1 MLSFQKPK
9 PRGYLP
15 DSSEPAVLPTPSL
28 SSTPLPI
35 NNPQRPSPGIMDLEE
50 PQLLQIVDHEAILPP
65 ILSSDL
71 RLLTPSTTLPPL
83 APGNSFWGLKKPQFL
98 ENESR
103 RGEEAYATASKIH
116 PCGLCIFH
124 YKSPV

>member
-1 MLSFQKPK
+1 MLSPEIASVTALATPTFWSCQLSEEKE
-9 PRGYLP
+9 
-15 DSSEPAVLPTPSL
+15 SSVT
-28 SSTPLPI
+28 
-35 NNPQRPSPGIMDLEE
+35 PGIMDLEE

>member
-1 MLSFQKPK
+1 MLSPEIASVTALATPTFWSCQLSEEKE
-9 PRGYLP
+9 
-15 DSSEPAVLPTPSL
+15 SSVT
-28 SSTPLPI
+28 
-35 NNPQRPSPGIMDLEE
+35 PGIMDLEE

-98 ENESR
+98 ENEGGLIRKQKGNS
-103 RGEEAYATASKIH
+103 GQLCKNEAMFLARVR
-116 PCGLCIFH
+116 L
-124 YKSPV
+124 